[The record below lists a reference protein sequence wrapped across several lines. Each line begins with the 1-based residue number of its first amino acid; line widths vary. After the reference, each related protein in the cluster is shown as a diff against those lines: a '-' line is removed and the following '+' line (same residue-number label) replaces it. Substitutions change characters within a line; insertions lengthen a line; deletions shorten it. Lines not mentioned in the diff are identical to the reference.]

1 MNDKKDFEDIE
12 IKDLSNEDIE
22 QSQKEKKEQEISIK
36 RKQAF
41 PLSQSKDRIS
51 EDSAWGNY
59 IIRNSD
65 SLEIME
71 NEPYYRTPLTNII
84 ESDIQFQL
92 FIELPGLDKKNV
104 KITLQEGILELKG
117 DLIKKDKDKKDKD
130 KDKKDK
136 DKDKKDK
143 DKEKKDKDKDKK
155 DKDKEKKD
163 KDKEKKDKKKEKFR
177 EIKGSYLRREF
188 KSPSFFRAFIL
199 PEDILSE
206 DIDASFRNGVLRLN
220 ILKTAAIAKQKHV
233 IDIK

>member
-1 MNDKKDFEDIE
+1 MNDEEDFEEIE
-12 IKDLSNEDIE
+12 IKDLSIEDIE
-22 QSQKEKKEQEISIK
+22 QSQKEKKEQEISKK

-41 PLSQSKDRIS
+41 TLSQSKDSTS

-59 IIRNSD
+59 RIRTTD

-84 ESDIQFQL
+84 ESDEQIQL
-92 FIELPGLDKKNV
+92 LIELPGLGKKNI
-104 KITLQEGILELKG
+104 KITFQEGILEVIG
-117 DLIKKDKDKKDKD
+117 DVIKEDKDKKDKD

-143 DKEKKDKDKDKK
+143 DKEKKDK
-155 DKDKEKKD
+155 
-163 KDKEKKDKKKEKFR
+163 KKEKFK
-177 EIKGSYLRREF
+177 EIKGSYLRREY
-188 KSPSFFRAFIL
+188 KSPNFYRAFIL

-206 DIDASFRNGVLRLN
+206 DIDARFRNGVLRLN
-220 ILKTAAIAKQKHV
+220 ILKTAAIAKGKHV

>member
-1 MNDKKDFEDIE
+1 MKDKEDFEQIQ
-12 IKDLSNEDIE
+12 IKDPSSEDIE

-36 RKQAF
+36 RKLAF
-41 PLSQSKDRIS
+41 PLSQSKGPPS
-51 EDSAWGNY
+51 KDSVWGNY
-59 IIRNSD
+59 RIRTSD
-65 SLEIME
+65 SLEIIE
-71 NEPYYRTPLTNII
+71 NEPYYRTPSTNII
-84 ESDIQFQL
+84 ESDRQFQL

-104 KITLQEGILELKG
+104 SITFQEGILEVIG
-117 DLIKKDKDKKDKD
+117 DLIQ

-155 DKDKEKKD
+155 DK
-163 KDKEKKDKKKEKFR
+163 KKEKFR
-177 EIKGSYLRREF
+177 AIKGSYLRREY
-188 KSPSFFRAFIL
+188 KSPSFYRAFVL

-220 ILKTAAIAKQKHV
+220 MLKSAAIAKEKHV

>member
-1 MNDKKDFEDIE
+1 MNDKEDFEEIE
-12 IKDLSNEDIE
+12 IKDLGSEDKE
-22 QSQKEKKEQEISIK
+22 QPQKEKKEQEISIK

-41 PLSQSKDRIS
+41 PLSQSKDPTS

-59 IIRNSD
+59 RIRISE

-84 ESDIQFQL
+84 ESARQFQL
-92 FIELPGLDKKNV
+92 FIELPGLDKRNV
-104 KITLQEGILELKG
+104 KITFQEGVLELIG
-117 DLIKKDKDKKDKD
+117 DVIKEDKDKEDKDKDKKDKD

-143 DKEKKDKDKDKK
+143 DKEKKDK
-155 DKDKEKKD
+155 
-163 KDKEKKDKKKEKFR
+163 KKEKFK
-177 EIKGSYLRREF
+177 EIKGSYLRREY
-188 KSPSFFRAFIL
+188 KSPSYYRAFIL

-220 ILKTAAIAKQKHV
+220 ILKSAAIAKEKHV